1 MNDDPHA
8 FDELPI
14 SLSLEQVQQRFE
26 SWRQRRKKRTHIP
39 QSLWKAAVALSQ
51 EYSICHLSKALRVNY
66 TALKKQVIQSKDTGP
81 SPSEVSSSPF
91 IELPA
96 PVAPLIESTIEMIK
110 SDGSVMRMHVKGADC
125 FDLVELGR
133 AFLAIDS

>member
-8 FDELPI
+8 SDELPMA
-14 SLSLEQVQQRFE
+14 LSLEQVQHRFE
-26 SWRQRRKKRTHIP
+26 SWRQRRKKRTAIP

-51 EYSICHLSKALRVNY
+51 EYSICHLSKALRINY
-66 TALKKQVIQSKDTGP
+66 TALKKQVIKSQNTEPG
-81 SPSEVSSSPF
+81 PSEVSSFPF

-96 PVAPLIESTIEMIK
+96 PAAPLIESTIEMIK
-110 SDGSVMRMHVKGADC
+110 SDGSVMRMHIKGAGCLDV
-125 FDLVELGR
+125 VELGK